1 MNRKSISLIIGL
13 MAVALLGVM
22 GMQYYFIR
30 QSFHL
35 KTQLFDESVMAA
47 MNTVALKVEKDEAL
61 RFLNDKESQENKLRE
76 RREKEKKRSSAVDET
91 LEYANKMK
99 MKRQK
104 LNSEFKAL
112 EKQVKRRYQGAV
124 LLDNDFYETYMKNPA
139 LRSHV
144 KYEVTIQQAYDDM
157 GRLYQQQEMGI
168 YVDKKASKIVKA
180 KDDSVRYFVVDPV
193 VGEFVISLPP
203 RVDAK
208 LEQEIRQLDQQAKLR
223 MASVYMDSVKAKSKK
238 EGSALENLAQ
248 EFERSKKSIRQRIDP
263 VFMQE
268 ELKQE
273 LENRKI
279 KLPFDFRINNSK
291 TDSVIF
297 QFAKHKSLPEPDEAY
312 TTVLFPSDM
321 AGERAVLSV
330 FFPDKSSLLIG
341 NMRVMLISSA
351 ALLLVMLGSFAF
363 TILSILKQKKLSVM
377 KNDFMNNMTHEFK
390 TPVATIMIAS
400 ESLKDPEISQDQSR
414 VERLA
419 GIIYEENVRLGNH
432 IERVLN
438 IARVEKGD
446 LKLESESLDINE
458 LINTV
463 IDSMLLQLQ
472 KSNVEIELDLTAAP
486 AIVLGDELHLSNV
499 IFNLIDNSIKYTDH
513 APLIKIKTKT
523 QGKNLTISL
532 IDNGMGMNKDQLS
545 KIFDQ
550 FYRIPTGNIHDVKG
564 FGLGLSYVQ
573 DIIKRLG
580 GTIKVKS
587 EINKGTE
594 FEITLPLYKPLSY
607 E

>member
-22 GMQYYFIR
+22 AMQYYFIR

-268 ELKQE
+268 ELRQE
-273 LENRKI
+273 LGNRKI
-279 KLPFDFRINNSK
+279 KLPFDFRISNSN

-297 QFAKHKSLPEPDEAY
+297 QFTKHESLPESEEAY

-330 FFPDKSSLLIG
+330 SFPDKSSLLIG

-351 ALLLVMLGSFAF
+351 ALLLVMFGSFAF

-472 KSNVEIELDLTAAP
+472 KSNVEIELDLKAKP

-532 IDNGMGMNKDQLS
+532 TDNGMGMNKDQLS

-594 FEITLPLYKPLSY
+594 FEITLPLYKPLQY

>member
-1 MNRKSISLIIGL
+1 
-13 MAVALLGVM
+13 
-22 GMQYYFIR
+22 
-30 QSFHL
+30 
-35 KTQLFDESVMAA
+35 
-47 MNTVALKVEKDEAL
+47 
-61 RFLNDKESQENKLRE
+61 
-76 RREKEKKRSSAVDET
+76 
-91 LEYANKMK
+91 
-99 MKRQK
+99 
-104 LNSEFKAL
+104 
-112 EKQVKRRYQGAV
+112 
-124 LLDNDFYETYMKNPA
+124 
-139 LRSHV
+139 
-144 KYEVTIQQAYDDM
+144 
-157 GRLYQQQEMGI
+157 
-168 YVDKKASKIVKA
+168 
-180 KDDSVRYFVVDPV
+180 
-193 VGEFVISLPP
+193 
-203 RVDAK
+203 
-208 LEQEIRQLDQQAKLR
+208 
-223 MASVYMDSVKAKSKK
+223 
-238 EGSALENLAQ
+238 
-248 EFERSKKSIRQRIDP
+248 
-263 VFMQE
+263 
-268 ELKQE
+268 
-273 LENRKI
+273 
-279 KLPFDFRINNSK
+279 
-291 TDSVIF
+291 
-297 QFAKHKSLPEPDEAY
+297 
-312 TTVLFPSDM
+312 
-321 AGERAVLSV
+321 
-330 FFPDKSSLLIG
+330 
-341 NMRVMLISSA
+341 
-351 ALLLVMLGSFAF
+351 
-363 TILSILKQKKLSVM
+363 M

-472 KSNVEIELDLTAAP
+472 KSNVEIELDLKAKP

-532 IDNGMGMNKDQLS
+532 TDNGMGMNKDQLS

-594 FEITLPLYKPLSY
+594 FEITLPLYKPLQY

>member
-13 MAVALLGVM
+13 IAVALLGVM
-22 GMQYYFIR
+22 AMQYYFIR

-268 ELKQE
+268 ELRQE
-273 LENRKI
+273 LGNRKI
-279 KLPFDFRINNSK
+279 KLPFDFRISNSK

-297 QFAKHKSLPEPDEAY
+297 QFTKHESLPESEEAY

-330 FFPDKSSLLIG
+330 SFPDKSSLLIG

-351 ALLLVMLGSFAF
+351 ALLLVMFGSFAF

-472 KSNVEIELDLTAAP
+472 KSNVEIELDLKAKP

-532 IDNGMGMNKDQLS
+532 TDNGMGMNKDQLS

-594 FEITLPLYKPLSY
+594 FEITLPLYKPLQY